1 MNLKQA
7 TYRYMYNNIMS
18 KKVCYITAIYGN
30 YEKSCKVFA
39 KQTVESDF
47 ICFTDDPNITSNGWI
62 IDTTPYHHQNK
73 SSIDDGTFTNSLK
86 NNMHTFNISKY
97 YKQAFTNIPRLKQY
111 EVIVWLDGTIQ
122 IVSNRVS
129 EYLLSNIYTYK
140 IIGWNHEKRFGIL
153 KDEVTASKFAKYTDT
168 IWNLE
173 LQPYQD
179 VEKQYEAY
187 VNDGYN
193 DAYFKNIK
201 SHTEH
206 LGVWITCFVAFLNN
220 DGEVSNFL
228 DNWYLQTLKYST
240 QDQVGFSYV
249 CQKTN
254 LVPFTLPNKNVK
266 GDLPHIY
273 TEFYTKHSHGT

>member
-1 MNLKQA
+1 
-7 TYRYMYNNIMS
+7 
-18 KKVCYITAIYGN
+18 
-30 YEKSCKVFA
+30 VFA

-47 ICFTDDPNITSNGWI
+47 ICFTDDPNIISNGWI

-86 NNMHTFNISKY
+86 NNKHTFNVSKY

-111 EVIVWLDGTIQ
+111 DVIIWLDGTIE
-122 IVSNRVS
+122 ITSTRVS
-129 EYLLSNIYTYK
+129 EYVLSNIYTYK

-153 KDEVTASKFAKYTDT
+153 KDEVTASKFAKYNDT
-168 IWNLE
+168 IWNSQ

-193 DAYFKNIK
+193 DEFFKNLK
-201 SHTEH
+201 SHSPH

-220 DGEVSNFL
+220 NTEVSDFL

-266 GDLPHIY
+266 GDLPHAH
-273 TEFYTKHSHGT
+273 TEFYTKHSHKL